1 MSISNN
7 TLAAFLAGTST
18 VQEDKAILKELS
30 ESKSFSELL
39 DVLEEVDAI
48 DGLDEL
54 RQEFNETSDNYN
66 ELTDYN
72 INIK

>member
-7 TLAAFLAGTST
+7 TLASFLAGTST
-18 VQEDKAILKELS
+18 VQEDEAIHKELS

-54 RQEFNETSDNYN
+54 RQEFNDTSDNYN

>member
-54 RQEFNETSDNYN
+54 RQEFNETCDNYN
-66 ELTDYN
+66 ELTDHK

>member
-18 VQEDKAILKELS
+18 VQEDEAILKELS